1 MGHPLQCSK
10 QLQAAAAWAVFW
22 FRNFKEST
30 VYNVAEQF
38 TSKSQVGLEAW
49 KSVVNASLDGMGKLA
64 ALNLHTARAVA
75 KQGAENFKALS
86 EVRDMDGLKALQQ
99 PMAVAAVSQSVA
111 FSRRAYHISNETSSA
126 VVQVLGGQLS
136 QAGRGAVGF
145 LQEAKKN
152 TPPGVDFAVS
162 SGKAMLSTVNSM
174 LANLAQIAKP
184 ATEVSAEPAVK
195 MIAKTA

>member
-1 MGHPLQCSK
+1 MFVSGYLMEWQ
-10 QLQAAAAWAVFW
+10 
-22 FRNFKEST
+22 R
-30 VYNVAEQF
+30 VYY
-38 TSKSQVGLEAW
+38 K
-49 KSVVNASLDGMGKLA
+49 
-64 ALNLHTARAVA
+64 
-75 KQGAENFKALS
+75 
-86 EVRDMDGLKALQQ
+86 
-99 PMAVAAVSQSVA
+99 MAVAAVSQSVA
-111 FSRRAYHISNETSSA
+111 FSRRACHISNETSSA

>member
-1 MGHPLQCSK
+1 MAHPLQCSK
-10 QLQAAAAWAVFW
+10 RLQAAAARAVFR
-22 FRNFKEST
+22 FRNFKESI

-86 EVRDMDGLKALQQ
+86 EVRDMAGLKALQQ

-111 FSRRAYHISNETSSA
+111 YSRRAYHISNESSSA

-136 QAGRGAVGF
+136 QAGRGAVGV
-145 LQEAKKN
+145 LQEARKN
-152 TPPGVDFAVS
+152 TPPGVDLAVS

-184 ATEVSAEPAVK
+184 ATEASAEPAVK

>member
-1 MGHPLQCSK
+1 MAHPLQCSK
-10 QLQAAAAWAVFW
+10 RLQAAAAWAVFR
-22 FRNFKEST
+22 FRNFKESI

-86 EVRDMDGLKALQQ
+86 EVRDMAGLKALQQ

-111 FSRRAYHISNETSSA
+111 YSRRAYHISNESSSA
-126 VVQVLGGQLS
+126 VVQVLGGQLV
-136 QAGRGAVGF
+136 AGRQGCGRSASGS
-145 LQEAKKN
+145 QER
-152 TPPGVDFAVS
+152 TPLRV
-162 SGKAMLSTVNSM
+162 
-174 LANLAQIAKP
+174 
-184 ATEVSAEPAVK
+184 
-195 MIAKTA
+195 